1 MLCFFVF
8 RRPQHCLISP
18 ASVASSF
25 FHFFKAQKVFSAK
38 KNWTAWTPLEFLEFF
53 DYWNSDWKFFENSP
67 VLVGR
72 LSISFPWLNSE
83 CLALLQPWRNRCL
96 RAQPHEVWHEKIA
109 DWWRIPH
116 WKTKDYISVSYLIF
130 WIRLCEAEHGDTYL
144 VMFETMQDIRNS
156 TMEMKSINNQQY
168 QENSQ
173 RTP

>member
-1 MLCFFVF
+1 MLCFYVF
-8 RRPQHCLISP
+8 RRPQRCLISP

-25 FHFFKAQKVFSAK
+25 SIFFKAQKVFSAK

-116 WKTKDYISVSYLIF
+116 WKTKKYISVSYLI
-130 WIRLCEAEHGDTYL
+130 CELYFFGSDFVGRSLGAPILSWLKQCKT
-144 VMFETMQDIRNS
+144 FRIQPWKWNW
-156 TMEMKSINNQQY
+156 
-168 QENSQ
+168 
-173 RTP
+173 